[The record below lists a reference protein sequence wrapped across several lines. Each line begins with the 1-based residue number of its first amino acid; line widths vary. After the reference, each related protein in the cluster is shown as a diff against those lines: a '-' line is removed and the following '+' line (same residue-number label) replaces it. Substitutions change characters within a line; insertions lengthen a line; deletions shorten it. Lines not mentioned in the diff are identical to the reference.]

1 METSQSQGPVPV
13 TDPAQSKEPPL
24 PIKECQASETD
35 SNINLVTW
43 DGEDDPDNPKN
54 WSFKMRW
61 RMTAI
66 ASTFAFISPI
76 STSMTAPALSTIAK
90 DLHIHH
96 AFEQTMSLS
105 IFLLAYAFGPLF
117 SAPMSEVYGRRVILQ
132 GFNLIYLA
140 FNTACGFAQ
149 TGPQLIVCRF
159 FAGFGG
165 SAASVI
171 ASGILGDLWR
181 KEERGLSV
189 SIYTMVTLLGPTLGP
204 LLGGFIT
211 QYSSWRWTFWSVSI
225 ADGLFQLIATFFF
238 QETYAPVLL
247 GRKAARLRKE
257 TGNTSLRTKWE
268 EDDLSLRKKLRVA
281 CTRPYILLAT
291 QPIFQVL
298 TLYISY
304 LFGLVYLALATFA
317 ELWTTQ
323 YRQSISIAGL
333 NYLGLAV
340 GYIIGTQS
348 CAMLIGIVYRRL
360 VAGNNATAQP
370 EFRLPLL
377 LPGALMVPVGLLWYG
392 WSAQHHLH
400 WIMPDIGIALFAIG
414 VKYGTQCTQLY
425 ALDVYPTYAA
435 SASAGAQSL
444 RSLAGF
450 TFPLFAP
457 YLYDKLHYGW
467 GNSVLALV
475 GFVIG
480 VPAPILLWIYGP
492 ALRRR
497 SQYATGV

>member
-1 METSQSQGPVPV
+1 METPRSQGAGPAA
-13 TDPAQSKEPPL
+13 DPDQSKEAP
-24 PIKECQASETD
+24 PIKECPPSETD
-35 SNINLVTW
+35 SSINLM
-43 DGEDDPDNPKN
+43 EDDSHRLNLCL
-54 WSFKMRW
+54 
-61 RMTAI
+61 
-66 ASTFAFISPI
+66 PI
-76 STSMTAPALSTIAK
+76 STSMTAPALTTIAQ

-96 AFEQTMSLS
+96 AFEQMMSLS

-117 SAPMSEVYGRRVILQ
+117 SAPMSEVYGRRIILQ

-189 SIYTMVTLLGPTLGP
+189 SIYTMVTLMGPTLGP

-211 QYSSWRWTFWSVSI
+211 YRPTTQGDQQHLSSDQMGGRGPEPT
-225 ADGLFQLIATFFF
+225 
-238 QETYAPVLL
+238 QEA
-247 GRKAARLRKE
+247 
-257 TGNTSLRTKWE
+257 
-268 EDDLSLRKKLRVA
+268 
-281 CTRPYILLAT
+281 
-291 QPIFQVL
+291 VL

-317 ELWTTQ
+317 EIWTTE
-323 YRQSISIAGL
+323 YYQSISIASL
-333 NYLGLAV
+333 NYLGLTV
-340 GYIIGTQS
+340 D
-348 CAMLIGIVYRRL
+348 
-360 VAGNNATAQP
+360 TAQP

-377 LPGALMVPVGLLWYG
+377 LPGALMVPIGLLWYD

-400 WIMPDIGIALFAIG
+400 WIMPGIGIALFAIG

-435 SASAGAQSL
+435 SASAGAQS
-444 RSLAGF
+444 
-450 TFPLFAP
+450 
-457 YLYDKLHYGW
+457 
-467 GNSVLALV
+467 
-475 GFVIG
+475 
-480 VPAPILLWIYGP
+480 
-492 ALRRR
+492 
-497 SQYATGV
+497 